1 MAITNKDRISR
12 AIDALQE
19 ALPPYVT
26 RELKASWG
34 KNWDTRLDQSRNQPL
49 SRDRK
54 GAIVWDAQA
63 LLTTMLHNWKD
74 VFGKQLGRAE
84 QNYVGELI
92 QVRNNLFAHATKPVS
107 TDDAIRTLDTA
118 ERLCLAIGAANQA
131 DELKKLRIEAQ
142 RTVYAEE
149 SRSQTRSRTLTLE
162 GEPQK
167 GLKPWREIVTP
178 HKDVAS
184 GRYQQAE
191 FAADLAQVYKNEGAD
206 EYRNPVEFFRRTF
219 LTEGLKHLL
228 TGAMLRL
235 NDKGGDPV
243 VELQTNFGGGKTHS
257 MLALYHLVGSE
268 NGLTLPGIE
277 DLAKSA
283 GVTKLPKCSRAVLV
297 GTALSAGQIVKK
309 DGIEIRTFWG
319 EMAWQLGG
327 KQAYA
332 LVAESD
338 KNGASPGSD
347 ILAELLKRSAPCL
360 ILIDEWVAFVRQLY
374 HVNDWPAGTFDANM
388 TFVQALTE
396 AARRVPGALVVASLP
411 ASQIEIGGEGGQAA
425 LDRLKNTFSRMES
438 SWQPAT
444 ADEGFEIVRRRL
456 FEPLTEKDAFAARDA
471 VVDHF
476 SRMYRAG
483 QGEFPSE
490 CGEGQYRRKMEA
502 AYPIHPEL
510 FDRLYQDWGS
520 LDKFQRTRGVLR
532 LMAAVI
538 HALWERQDA
547 SLMILPAS
555 IPIDATSVQSE
566 LTRYLE
572 PGWSSVIGKDVDGPS
587 STPLA
592 IDQEVPTL
600 GRYSAVRRVAR
611 TIYLGS
617 APTYQGKNPGIDDKR
632 IFLGC
637 AQPGES
643 VKSFGDALRRLADKA
658 THLYQ
663 DGSRYWFST
672 QPSVARTA
680 EDRAAAYKEPDID
693 VEIVKLLR
701 RDKARG
707 DFAGVHI
714 APDSSAEVPD
724 EMEARLVILG
734 PGHPYTKSDRGAAV
748 KAAEGILNTRG
759 NGQRIYRNMLVFFAP
774 DAQRLAELRQAVR
787 LWMAWSSVNNDRA
800 ALNLDEFQR
809 KQAESKTNELKSTV
823 DARVNETWVWALA
836 PHQSDPKSRTVEWSG
851 TRVNGQDTL
860 AARVSK
866 KLVQDEALMTRLG
879 PQRLKIKL
887 DEYVWS
893 DLPHIE
899 TKKLWEYIASY
910 LYMPR
915 LRDRHVLLET
925 IQTALNQLVCDAFA
939 YAGRFDE
946 AKSRYEGLRL
956 TGGAAVDIDSFS
968 VLVKPDIAHTQAL
981 ADRPAEGKVLDVG
994 THAEDTRPTPPSPPN
1009 SRESA
1014 KPLPPRRFFGT
1025 VEIDADRAS
1034 RDMGRIAEEVLQHL
1048 TTLPGS
1054 KVRVTVEI
1062 SAEVPDG
1069 IPDDTQ
1075 RTVRENGTAL
1085 KFRSQGFE
1093 SGS

>member
-26 RELKASWG
+26 RELKSSWG
-34 KNWDTRLDQSRNQPL
+34 NDWPRRLDQSRDRPL
-49 SRDRK
+49 ARDK
-54 GAIVWDAQA
+54 NGAVIWDAQA
-63 LLTTMLHNWKD
+63 LLTTMLQNWRD
-74 VFGKQLGRAE
+74 VFSKQLGKAE
-84 QNYVGELI
+84 MNYVGELI
-92 QVRNNLFAHATKPVS
+92 QVRNALFAHGTKPVS

-118 ERLCLAIGAANQA
+118 ERLAIAVGATAQA
-131 DELKKLRIEAQ
+131 EELKKLRIEAQ

-149 SRSQTRSRTLTLE
+149 ARSQTRSKTLTLE

-167 GLKPWREIVTP
+167 GLKAWREVVTP

-191 FAADLAQVYKNEGAD
+191 FAADLAQVHKNEGAD
-206 EYRNPVEFFRRTF
+206 EYKNPIEFFRRTF

-228 TGAMLRL
+228 TRAMLRL

-257 MLALYHLVGSE
+257 LLALYHLAGSD
-268 NGLTLPGIE
+268 NGLALPGIE
-277 DLAKSA
+277 DLAKAAS
-283 GVTKLPKCSRAVLV
+283 VTKLPKCKRAVLV
-297 GTALSAGQIVKK
+297 GTALSPGQTTRK
-309 DGIEIRTFWG
+309 DGGIEIRTLWG
-319 EMAWQLGG
+319 ELAWQLGG
-327 KQAYA
+327 KTAFA
-332 LVAESD
+332 LVADSD
-338 KNGASPGSD
+338 KRATSPGSD
-347 ILAELLKRSAPCL
+347 VIAELLKRHAPCL
-360 ILIDEWVAFVRQLY
+360 VLIDEWVAFVRQLY
-374 HVNDWPAGTFDANM
+374 HVNDLPAGSFDANM

-396 AARRVPGALVVASLP
+396 AAKRVPGALVVASLP

-425 LDRLKNTFSRMES
+425 LDRLKNTFGRVES

-456 FEPLTEKDAFAARDA
+456 FEPLTEKEAFAARDA

-476 SRMYRAG
+476 SRMYRQG

-490 CGEGQYRRKMEA
+490 CGEGQYRRKMES

-510 FDRLYQDWGS
+510 FERLYQDWGS

-532 LMAAVI
+532 LMASVI
-538 HALWERQDA
+538 HILWERQD
-547 SLMILPAS
+547 SGLMILPAS

-587 STPLA
+587 STPLS

-617 APTYQGKNPGIDDKR
+617 APTYQGKNPGVDDKR

-658 THLYQ
+658 SHLYQ

-680 EDRAAAYKEPDID
+680 DDRATNYKDPDID
-693 VEIVKLLR
+693 VKIIELLR

-707 DFAGVHI
+707 DFGAVHI

-724 EMEARLVILG
+724 EMEARLVVLG
-734 PGHPYTKSDRGAAV
+734 PAHPYAKSGGGAAV
-748 KAAEGILNTRG
+748 KAAEAILNTRG
-759 NGQRIYRNMLVFFAP
+759 ASQRIYRNMLLFFAP
-774 DAQRLAELRQAVR
+774 DGQRLSELRQAVR
-787 LWMAWSSVNNDRA
+787 LWMAWSSVFEDRA

-809 KQAESKTNELKSTV
+809 KQAESKSNELKSTV
-823 DARVNETWVWALA
+823 DARLIETWVWALVPA
-836 PHQSDPKSRTVEWSG
+836 QSDPKSRTIEWSG
-851 TRVNGQDTL
+851 TRVNGQDSL

-866 KLVQDEALMTRLG
+866 KLTQDESLMTRLG
-879 PQRLKIKL
+879 PQRLKLKL
-887 DEYVWS
+887 DEHIWN
-893 DLPHIE
+893 DAPHVA
-899 TKKLWEYIASY
+899 TKKLWEYLASY

-915 LRDRHVLLET
+915 MRDRNVLIDT
-925 IQTALNQLVCDAFA
+925 VQGGISQLVCDSFA

-946 AKSRYEGLRL
+946 VTGRYEGLRL
-956 TGGAAVDIDSFS
+956 TGGGPVDIDSLS
-968 VLVKPDIAHTQAL
+968 VLVKPDIARKQDD
-981 ADRPAEGKVLDVG
+981 ADRAAAGKPVS
-994 THAEDTRPTPPSPPN
+994 PTPTVTGPSPTPTPVP
-1009 SRESA
+1009 A
-1014 KPLPPRRFFGT
+1014 KAEPPRRFFAT

-1048 TTLPGS
+1048 TTLPAS
-1054 KVRVTVEI
+1054 KVKVTVEI
-1062 SAEVPDG
+1062 SAEVPTG

-1075 RTVRENGTAL
+1075 RIVRENATAL

-1093 SGS
+1093 SS